1 MALVV
6 SILDNSA
13 EGIVFFSAA
22 APGAA
27 IHAWAVREPYGE
39 ARRRVAIAFA
49 VAWLVAAVWI
59 GVLLVMYQSASRPP
73 PEVEATYFGL
83 TATAYRLVAL
93 YGGAVLVTI
102 AAAAVSVAT
111 PPRSASERPLRLVEL
126 HLADLAP
133 GEAFSQHF
141 QPELLLQS
149 SA

>member
-13 EGIVFFSAA
+13 EGIAFFSAA
-22 APGAA
+22 APAAA
-27 IHAWAVREPYGE
+27 IQAWA
-39 ARRRVAIAFA
+39 
-49 VAWLVAAVWI
+49 
-59 GVLLVMYQSASRPP
+59 MYQSASRPP

-102 AAAAVSVAT
+102 AAAAASVAT

-141 QPELLLQS
+141 QPEFLLQS